1 MKKLFSLALLALLM
15 VNSACVGNEQ
25 IVSYEQL
32 PQNAQNIVKQYFAD
46 DPISFI
52 MKEKDGLNIEYEV
65 RFASGSKLEFD
76 KNGEFKSVDCVTNR
90 VPDGLVPEQ
99 IRNYV
104 TTQFANQYIVE
115 YGKDGL
121 RWKAELNSGLELLF
135 DSKYNFVGVDD

>member
-1 MKKLFSLALLALLM
+1 MKKLFSFALLALLM
-15 VNSACVGNEQ
+15 INSACGGNEQ
-25 IVSYEQL
+25 IISLEQL

-46 DPISFI
+46 DQISFI
-52 MKEKDGLNIEYEV
+52 MKEKDGLSTEYEV

-90 VPDGLVPEQ
+90 VPDGLVAEQ

-104 TTQFANQYIVE
+104 NTQFAGLFIVE
-115 YGKDGL
+115 YSKDGS
-121 RWKAELNSGLELLF
+121 RWKAELNSGLELIF